1 MKRCPN
7 CGRETGDRSAYCPA
21 CGAALPP
28 ADDTQQQLERLLE
41 EVQTGLARM
50 KQDPDAAAEGT
61 PDAASE
67 AAPEAAQP
75 AALPAPDTDEGAA
88 RPADEAAAAPEP
100 EQAPSRREGTG
111 PAGVNAALPPLP
123 QAPKAGPRAD
133 AEAAQPHGTPRY
145 TAPAQTEGPLS
156 TGRYFG
162 LLLLMRLPLIG
173 LVFCLVWGFG
183 RHVPAER
190 RNLARA
196 CLMHHGLFLLLAG
209 LLVALGLGTGL
220 FTSYDDAYYDGYM
233 SGYYDGYMQSSPY
246 GDFFGGGLDE
256 YFGDYGGYDEY
267 YGGAPAPDS
276 PHKAL

>member
-50 KQDPDAAAEGT
+50 NRNPDAAAENA
-61 PDAASE
+61 PDSASE
-67 AAPEAAQP
+67 DAPETAQP
-75 AALPAPDTDEGAA
+75 AALPAPGADEGAA
-88 RPADEAAAAPEP
+88 HPADEVDAAHEP
-100 EQAPSRREGTG
+100 EQAANG

-123 QAPKAGPRAD
+123 QAPEAGPRAES
-133 AEAAQPHGTPRY
+133 EAAQPHGTPRY

-196 CLMHHGLFLLLAG
+196 CLIHHGLFLLLAG
-209 LLVALGLGTGL
+209 LLLALGLGTGL

-267 YGGAPAPDS
+267 YGGAPAADS

>member
-50 KQDPDAAAEGT
+50 NRNPDAAAENA
-61 PDAASE
+61 PDSASE
-67 AAPEAAQP
+67 DAPETAQP
-75 AALPAPDTDEGAA
+75 AALPAPGADEGAA
-88 RPADEAAAAPEP
+88 HPADEVDAAHEPEP
-100 EQAPSRREGTG
+100 AANG

-123 QAPKAGPRAD
+123 QAPKAGPRM
-133 AEAAQPHGTPRY
+133 EPEGAQPHAAPHY
-145 TAPAQTEGPLS
+145 AAPAQTEGPLS

-162 LLLLMRLPLIG
+162 LLLLMRLPAIG

-220 FTSYDDAYYDGYM
+220 FTSYDVAYYDGY
-233 SGYYDGYMQSSPY
+233 SDGYYDGYMQSSPY
-246 GDFFGGGLDE
+246 GGSFGDDFDE
-256 YFGDYGGYDEY
+256 YFGDYGGYDDY
-267 YGGAPAPDS
+267 YGGAPAADS

>member
-61 PDAASE
+61 PDPASE

-75 AALPAPDTDEGAA
+75 AALPAPGADEGAA
-88 RPADEAAAAPEP
+88 HPADEVDAAHEP
-100 EQAPSRREGTG
+100 EQAANG

-123 QAPKAGPRAD
+123 QAPEAGPRAD

-209 LLVALGLGTGL
+209 LLLALGLGTGL

-246 GDFFGGGLDE
+246 GGSFGGGLDE

>member
-21 CGAALPP
+21 CGTALPP

-75 AALPAPDTDEGAA
+75 AALPAPDADEGAA

-123 QAPKAGPRAD
+123 QAPKAGPRI
-133 AEAAQPHGTPRY
+133 EPEGAQPHAAPRY
-145 TAPAQTEGPLS
+145 AAPTQTEGPLS

-162 LLLLMRLPLIG
+162 LLLLMRLPAIG

-209 LLVALGLGTGL
+209 LLLALGLGTGL

-246 GDFFGGGLDE
+246 GDFFSGGLDE

>member
-1 MKRCPN
+1 MKHCPN

-50 KQDPDAAAEGT
+50 NRNPDAAAENA
-61 PDAASE
+61 PDSASE
-67 AAPEAAQP
+67 DAPETAQP
-75 AALPAPDTDEGAA
+75 AALPAPGADEGVAH
-88 RPADEAAAAPEP
+88 PADEVDAAHKP
-100 EQAPSRREGTG
+100 EQAANG
-111 PAGVNAALPPLP
+111 PAGINAALPPLP
-123 QAPKAGPRAD
+123 QAPKAGPRI
-133 AEAAQPHGTPRY
+133 EPEGAQPHAAPHY
-145 TAPAQTEGPLS
+145 AAPAQTEGPLS

-162 LLLLMRLPLIG
+162 LLLLMRLPAIG

-220 FTSYDDAYYDGYM
+220 FTSYGDAYYDGYYD
-233 SGYYDGYMQSSPY
+233 GYFDGYMQSSPY
-246 GDFFGGGLDE
+246 GGSFGDDFDE
-256 YFGDYGGYDEY
+256 YFGDYGGYDDY
-267 YGGAPAPDS
+267 YGGAPAADS

>member
-1 MKRCPN
+1 MKHCPN

-50 KQDPDAAAEGT
+50 NRNPDAAAENA
-61 PDAASE
+61 PASASE
-67 AAPEAAQP
+67 GAPETAQP
-75 AALPAPDTDEGAA
+75 AALPAPGADEGAA
-88 RPADEAAAAPEP
+88 HPADEVDAAHEPEP
-100 EQAPSRREGTG
+100 AANG

-123 QAPKAGPRAD
+123 QAPKAGPRI
-133 AEAAQPHGTPRY
+133 EPEGAQPHAAPHY
-145 TAPAQTEGPLS
+145 AAPAQTEGPLS

-162 LLLLMRLPLIG
+162 LLLLMRLPAIG

-220 FTSYDDAYYDGYM
+220 FTSYDDAYYDGY
-233 SGYYDGYMQSSPY
+233 YDGYMQSSPY
-246 GDFFGGGLDE
+246 GGSFGDDFDE
-256 YFGDYGGYDEY
+256 YFGDYGGYDDY
-267 YGGAPAPDS
+267 YGGAPAADS

>member
-67 AAPEAAQP
+67 DAPETAQP
-75 AALPAPDTDEGAA
+75 AALPAPGADEGAA
-88 RPADEAAAAPEP
+88 HPADEVDAAHEP
-100 EQAPSRREGTG
+100 EQAANG

-123 QAPKAGPRAD
+123 QAPEAGPRAD

-196 CLMHHGLFLLLAG
+196 CLIHHGLFLLLAG
-209 LLVALGLGTGL
+209 LLLALGLGTGL

-246 GDFFGGGLDE
+246 GDFFGGDFDE
-256 YFGDYGGYDEY
+256 YFGGYGGYDEY

>member
-50 KQDPDAAAEGT
+50 NRNPDAVAENA
-61 PDAASE
+61 PDPASE
-67 AAPEAAQP
+67 DAPETAQP
-75 AALPAPDTDEGAA
+75 AALPAPGADEGAA
-88 RPADEAAAAPEP
+88 HSADEVDAAHEPEP
-100 EQAPSRREGTG
+100 AANG

-123 QAPKAGPRAD
+123 QAPKAGPRM
-133 AEAAQPHGTPRY
+133 EPEGAQPHAAPHY
-145 TAPAQTEGPLS
+145 AAPAQTEGPLS

-162 LLLLMRLPLIG
+162 LLLLMRLPAIG

-256 YFGDYGGYDEY
+256 YFGDYGGYDDY
-267 YGGAPAPDS
+267 YGGSPAAQS

>member
-50 KQDPDAAAEGT
+50 NRNPDAAAENA
-61 PDAASE
+61 PDSASE
-67 AAPEAAQP
+67 DAPETAQP
-75 AALPAPDTDEGAA
+75 AALPAPGADEGAA
-88 RPADEAAAAPEP
+88 HSADEVDAAHEP
-100 EQAPSRREGTG
+100 EQAATG

-123 QAPKAGPRAD
+123 QAPKAGPRI
-133 AEAAQPHGTPRY
+133 EPEGAQPHAAPRY
-145 TAPAQTEGPLS
+145 AAPAPTESPLS

-162 LLLLMRLPLIG
+162 LLLLMRLPAIG

-233 SGYYDGYMQSSPY
+233 NGYYDGYMQSSPY
-246 GDFFGGGLDE
+246 GGSFGDDFDE
-256 YFGDYGGYDEY
+256 YFGDYGGYGDY
-267 YGGAPAPDS
+267 YGGAPAADS

>member
-50 KQDPDAAAEGT
+50 NRNPDAAAENA
-61 PDAASE
+61 PDSASE
-67 AAPEAAQP
+67 DAPETAQP
-75 AALPAPDTDEGAA
+75 AALPAPGADEGAA
-88 RPADEAAAAPEP
+88 HSADEVDAAHEP
-100 EQAPSRREGTG
+100 EQAATG
-111 PAGVNAALPPLP
+111 PARVNAALPPLP
-123 QAPKAGPRAD
+123 QAPKAGPRI
-133 AEAAQPHGTPRY
+133 EPEGAQPHAAPRY
-145 TAPAQTEGPLS
+145 AAPAPTESPLS

-162 LLLLMRLPLIG
+162 LLLLMRLPAIG

-233 SGYYDGYMQSSPY
+233 NGYYDGYMQSSPY
-246 GDFFGGGLDE
+246 GGSFGDDFDE
-256 YFGDYGGYDEY
+256 YFGDYGGYGDY
-267 YGGAPAPDS
+267 YGGAPAADS

>member
-1 MKRCPN
+1 MKHCPN

-50 KQDPDAAAEGT
+50 NRNPDAAAENA
-61 PDAASE
+61 PDPASE
-67 AAPEAAQP
+67 DAPETAQP
-75 AALPAPDTDEGAA
+75 AALPAPDADEGAA
-88 RPADEAAAAPEP
+88 HPADEADAAHEP
-100 EQAPSRREGTG
+100 EQAANG

-123 QAPKAGPRAD
+123 QAPKAGPRM
-133 AEAAQPHGTPRY
+133 EPEGAQPHAAPRY
-145 TAPAQTEGPLS
+145 AAPTQTEGPLS

-162 LLLLMRLPLIG
+162 LLLLMRLPAIG

-220 FTSYDDAYYDGYM
+220 FTSYDDAYHDGYYD
-233 SGYYDGYMQSSPY
+233 GYYDGYMQSSPY
-246 GDFFGGGLDE
+246 GGSFGDDFDE
-256 YFGDYGGYDEY
+256 YFGDYGGYDDY
-267 YGGAPAPDS
+267 YGGAPAADS

>member
-61 PDAASE
+61 PDPASE

-75 AALPAPDTDEGAA
+75 AALPAPGADEGAA
-88 RPADEAAAAPEP
+88 HPADEVDAAHEP
-100 EQAPSRREGTG
+100 EQAANG

-123 QAPKAGPRAD
+123 QAPEAGPRAD

-209 LLVALGLGTGL
+209 LLLALGLGTGL

-246 GDFFGGGLDE
+246 GGSFGGGLDE
-256 YFGDYGGYDEY
+256 YFGDYGGYDDY
-267 YGGAPAPDS
+267 YGDSPAAQS

>member
-50 KQDPDAAAEGT
+50 NRNPDAAAENA
-61 PDAASE
+61 PDSASE
-67 AAPEAAQP
+67 DAPETAQP
-75 AALPAPDTDEGAA
+75 AALPAPGADEGAA
-88 RPADEAAAAPEP
+88 HPADEVDAAHEP
-100 EQAPSRREGTG
+100 EQAANG

-123 QAPKAGPRAD
+123 QAPKAGPRI
-133 AEAAQPHGTPRY
+133 EPEGAQPHAAPHY
-145 TAPAQTEGPLS
+145 AAPAPTEGPLS

-162 LLLLMRLPLIG
+162 LLLLMRLPAIG

-246 GDFFGGGLDE
+246 GGSFGDDFDE
-256 YFGDYGGYDEY
+256 YFGDYGGYDDY
-267 YGGAPAPDS
+267 YGGTPAADS

>member
-50 KQDPDAAAEGT
+50 NRNPDAAAENA
-61 PDAASE
+61 PDPASE
-67 AAPEAAQP
+67 DAPETAQP
-75 AALPAPDTDEGAA
+75 AALPAPGADEGAA
-88 RPADEAAAAPEP
+88 HPADEVDAAHEPEP
-100 EQAPSRREGTG
+100 AANG

-123 QAPKAGPRAD
+123 QAPEAGPRAD

-196 CLMHHGLFLLLAG
+196 CLIHHGLFLLLAG
-209 LLVALGLGTGL
+209 LLLALGLGTGL

-246 GDFFGGGLDE
+246 GGSFGDDFDE

>member
-75 AALPAPDTDEGAA
+75 AALPAPGADEGAA
-88 RPADEAAAAPEP
+88 HPADEVDAAHEPEP
-100 EQAPSRREGTG
+100 AANG

-123 QAPKAGPRAD
+123 QAPEAGPRAES
-133 AEAAQPHGTPRY
+133 EAAPPHGTPRY

-162 LLLLMRLPLIG
+162 LLLLMRLPAIG

>member
-61 PDAASE
+61 PDAALE
-67 AAPEAAQP
+67 DAPEAAQP

-88 RPADEAAAAPEP
+88 RPADEVDAAHEP
-100 EQAPSRREGTG
+100 EQAANG

-123 QAPKAGPRAD
+123 QAPEAGPRAES
-133 AEAAQPHGTPRY
+133 EAAPPHGTPHY
-145 TAPAQTEGPLS
+145 AAPAQTEGPLS

-162 LLLLMRLPLIG
+162 LLLLMRLPAIG

-196 CLMHHGLFLLLAG
+196 CLIHHGLFLLLAG
-209 LLVALGLGTGL
+209 LLLALGLGTGL

-233 SGYYDGYMQSSPY
+233 SGYYDGYMQSNPY

>member
-61 PDAASE
+61 PDAA
-67 AAPEAAQP
+67 PEAAQP
-75 AALPAPDTDEGAA
+75 AALPAPDTDEGSA

-123 QAPKAGPRAD
+123 QAPEAGPRI
-133 AEAAQPHGTPRY
+133 EPEGAQPHAAPHY
-145 TAPAQTEGPLS
+145 AAPAQTEGPLS

-196 CLMHHGLFLLLAG
+196 CLIHHGLFLLLAG
-209 LLVALGLGTGL
+209 LLLALGLGTGL

-246 GDFFGGGLDE
+246 GDFFSGDLDE
-256 YFGDYGGYDEY
+256 YFGGYGGYDEY

>member
-50 KQDPDAAAEGT
+50 NRNPDAAAENA
-61 PDAASE
+61 PDPASE
-67 AAPEAAQP
+67 DAPETAQP
-75 AALPAPDTDEGAA
+75 AALPAPGADEGAA
-88 RPADEAAAAPEP
+88 HPADEADAAHEP
-100 EQAPSRREGTG
+100 EQATNG

-123 QAPKAGPRAD
+123 QAPKAGPRI
-133 AEAAQPHGTPRY
+133 EPEGAQPHAAPHY
-145 TAPAQTEGPLS
+145 AAPAQTEGPLS

-162 LLLLMRLPLIG
+162 LLLLMRLPAIG

-233 SGYYDGYMQSSPY
+233 NGYYDGYMQSSPY
-246 GDFFGGGLDE
+246 GGSFGDDFDE
-256 YFGDYGGYDEY
+256 YFGDYGGYDDY
-267 YGGAPAPDS
+267 YGGAPAADS

>member
-41 EVQTGLARM
+41 EVQTGLAWMNRN
-50 KQDPDAAAEGT
+50 PDAAAENA
-61 PDAASE
+61 PDPASE
-67 AAPEAAQP
+67 DAPETAQP
-75 AALPAPDTDEGAA
+75 AALPAPGADEGAA
-88 RPADEAAAAPEP
+88 HPADEVDAAHEPEP
-100 EQAPSRREGTG
+100 AANG

-123 QAPKAGPRAD
+123 QAPKAGPRM
-133 AEAAQPHGTPRY
+133 EPEGAQPHAAPRY
-145 TAPAQTEGPLS
+145 AAPAQTEGPLS

-162 LLLLMRLPLIG
+162 LLLLMRLPAIG

-220 FTSYDDAYYDGYM
+220 FTSYDDAYYDGYND
-233 SGYYDGYMQSSPY
+233 GYYDGYMQSSPY
-246 GDFFGGGLDE
+246 GGSFGDDFDE
-256 YFGDYGGYDEY
+256 YFGDYGGYDDY
-267 YGGAPAPDS
+267 YGGAPAADS

>member
-41 EVQTGLARM
+41 DVQAGLARM
-50 KQDPDAAAEGT
+50 KQGPAAAAESA
-61 PDAASE
+61 PDAPSE
-67 AAPEAAQP
+67 NTPETPQP
-75 AALPAPDTDEGAA
+75 AALPAPNADEGAA
-88 RPADEAAAAPEP
+88 RPVDEAPAPEP
-100 EQAPSRREGTG
+100 EQAPNRREGTS

-123 QAPKAGPRAD
+123 QAPEAVPRAD
-133 AEAAQPHGTPRY
+133 AEEAQPHAAPRY
-145 TAPAQTEGPLS
+145 AAPAQTEGPLS

-196 CLMHHGLFLLLAG
+196 CLLHHGLFLLLAG
-209 LLVALGLGTGL
+209 LLLALGFGTGL
-220 FTSYDDAYYDGYM
+220 FTSYNDAYYDGYM

-246 GDFFGGGLDE
+246 GDFFGGDFDE
-256 YFGDYGGYDEY
+256 YFGDYGGYDDY

>member
-50 KQDPDAAAEGT
+50 NRNPDAAAENA
-61 PDAASE
+61 PDPASE
-67 AAPEAAQP
+67 DAPETAQP
-75 AALPAPDTDEGAA
+75 AALPAPGADEGAA
-88 RPADEAAAAPEP
+88 HPADEVDAAHEPEP
-100 EQAPSRREGTG
+100 AANG

-123 QAPKAGPRAD
+123 QAPKAGPRI
-133 AEAAQPHGTPRY
+133 EPEGAQPHAAPRY
-145 TAPAQTEGPLS
+145 AAPAPTEGPLS

-162 LLLLMRLPLIG
+162 LLLLMRLPAIG

-209 LLVALGLGTGL
+209 LLLALGLGTGL

>member
-75 AALPAPDTDEGAA
+75 AALPAPGADEGAA
-88 RPADEAAAAPEP
+88 HPADEVDAAHEP
-100 EQAPSRREGTG
+100 EQAANG

-123 QAPKAGPRAD
+123 QAPEAGPRAD

-209 LLVALGLGTGL
+209 LLLALGLGTGL

-246 GDFFGGGLDE
+246 GGSFGGGLDE
-256 YFGDYGGYDEY
+256 YFGDYGGYDDY
-267 YGGAPAPDS
+267 YGDSPAAQS

>member
-41 EVQTGLARM
+41 EVQTGLARI

-67 AAPEAAQP
+67 ATPEAAQP

-123 QAPKAGPRAD
+123 RSIYLA
-133 AEAAQPHGTPRY
+133 
-145 TAPAQTEGPLS
+145 L
-156 TGRYFG
+156 YF
-162 LLLLMRLPLIG
+162 
-173 LVFCLVWGFG
+173 
-183 RHVPAER
+183 
-190 RNLARA
+190 
-196 CLMHHGLFLLLAG
+196 
-209 LLVALGLGTGL
+209 
-220 FTSYDDAYYDGYM
+220 
-233 SGYYDGYMQSSPY
+233 
-246 GDFFGGGLDE
+246 
-256 YFGDYGGYDEY
+256 
-267 YGGAPAPDS
+267 
-276 PHKAL
+276 

>member
-50 KQDPDAAAEGT
+50 NRNPDAAAENA
-61 PDAASE
+61 PDSASE
-67 AAPEAAQP
+67 DAPETAQP
-75 AALPAPDTDEGAA
+75 AALPAPGADEGAA
-88 RPADEAAAAPEP
+88 HPADVVDAAHEP
-100 EQAPSRREGTG
+100 EQAANG

-123 QAPKAGPRAD
+123 QAPKAGPRI
-133 AEAAQPHGTPRY
+133 EPEGAQPHAAPHY
-145 TAPAQTEGPLS
+145 AAPAQTEGPLS

-162 LLLLMRLPLIG
+162 LLLLMRLPAIG

-233 SGYYDGYMQSSPY
+233 NGYYDGYMQSSPY
-246 GDFFGGGLDE
+246 GGSFGDDFDE
-256 YFGDYGGYDEY
+256 YFGDYGGYDDY
-267 YGGAPAPDS
+267 YGGAPAADS

>member
-50 KQDPDAAAEGT
+50 NRNPDAAAENS
-61 PDAASE
+61 PDSASGDALE
-67 AAPEAAQP
+67 TAQP
-75 AALPAPDTDEGAA
+75 AALPAPGADEGAA
-88 RPADEAAAAPEP
+88 HPADEVDAAHEPEP
-100 EQAPSRREGTG
+100 AANG

-123 QAPKAGPRAD
+123 QAPKAGPRI
-133 AEAAQPHGTPRY
+133 EPEGAQPHAAPHY
-145 TAPAQTEGPLS
+145 AAPAQTEGPLS

-162 LLLLMRLPLIG
+162 LLLLMRLPAIG

-267 YGGAPAPDS
+267 YGGSPAAQS

>member
-50 KQDPDAAAEGT
+50 NRNPDAAAENA
-61 PDAASE
+61 PDSASE
-67 AAPEAAQP
+67 NAPETAQP
-75 AALPAPDTDEGAA
+75 AALPAPGADEGAA
-88 RPADEAAAAPEP
+88 HPADEVDAAHEPEP
-100 EQAPSRREGTG
+100 AANG

-123 QAPKAGPRAD
+123 QVPKAGPRI
-133 AEAAQPHGTPRY
+133 EPEGAQPHAAPRY
-145 TAPAQTEGPLS
+145 AAPAPTESPLS

-162 LLLLMRLPLIG
+162 LLLLMRLPAIG

-209 LLVALGLGTGL
+209 LLVALGLSTGL
-220 FTSYDDAYYDGYM
+220 FTSYDDAYYDG
-233 SGYYDGYMQSSPY
+233 
-246 GDFFGGGLDE
+246 
-256 YFGDYGGYDEY
+256 
-267 YGGAPAPDS
+267 
-276 PHKAL
+276 

>member
-1 MKRCPN
+1 MKHCPN

-41 EVQTGLARM
+41 EVQTGRM
-50 KQDPDAAAEGT
+50 NRNPDAAAENA
-61 PDAASE
+61 PDSASE
-67 AAPEAAQP
+67 DAPETAQP
-75 AALPAPDTDEGAA
+75 AALPAPGADEGAA
-88 RPADEAAAAPEP
+88 HPADEVDAAHEPEP
-100 EQAPSRREGTG
+100 AANG

-123 QAPKAGPRAD
+123 QAPKAGPRI
-133 AEAAQPHGTPRY
+133 EPEGAQPHAAPRY
-145 TAPAQTEGPLS
+145 AAPAPTEGPLS

-162 LLLLMRLPLIG
+162 LLLLMRLPAIG

-209 LLVALGLGTGL
+209 LLVALGLSTGL
-220 FTSYDDAYYDGYM
+220 FTSYDDAYYDGY
-233 SGYYDGYMQSSPY
+233 YDGYMQSSPY
-246 GDFFGGGLDE
+246 GGSFGDDFDE
-256 YFGDYGGYDEY
+256 YFGDYGGYDDY
-267 YGGAPAPDS
+267 YGGAPAADS

>member
-50 KQDPDAAAEGT
+50 NRNPDAAAENA
-61 PDAASE
+61 PDSASE
-67 AAPEAAQP
+67 DAPETAQP
-75 AALPAPDTDEGAA
+75 AALPAPGADEGAA
-88 RPADEAAAAPEP
+88 HPADEVDAAHEPEP
-100 EQAPSRREGTG
+100 AANG

-123 QAPKAGPRAD
+123 QAPKAGPRM
-133 AEAAQPHGTPRY
+133 EPEGAQPHAAPHY
-145 TAPAQTEGPLS
+145 AAPAQTEGPLS

-162 LLLLMRLPLIG
+162 LLLLMRLPAIG

-220 FTSYDDAYYDGYM
+220 FTSYGDAYYDGYYD
-233 SGYYDGYMQSSPY
+233 GYFDGYMQSSPY
-246 GDFFGGGLDE
+246 GGSFGDDFDE
-256 YFGDYGGYDEY
+256 YFGDYGGYDDY
-267 YGGAPAPDS
+267 YGGAPAADS

>member
-1 MKRCPN
+1 MKHCPN

-50 KQDPDAAAEGT
+50 NRNPDAAAENA
-61 PDAASE
+61 PDPASE
-67 AAPEAAQP
+67 DAPETAQP
-75 AALPAPDTDEGAA
+75 AALPAPGADEGAA
-88 RPADEAAAAPEP
+88 HPADEVDAAHEPEP
-100 EQAPSRREGTG
+100 AANG
-111 PAGVNAALPPLP
+111 PAGINAALPPLP
-123 QAPKAGPRAD
+123 QAPKAGPRI
-133 AEAAQPHGTPRY
+133 EPEGAQPHAAPHY
-145 TAPAQTEGPLS
+145 AAPAQTEGPLS

-162 LLLLMRLPLIG
+162 LLLLMRLPAIG

-256 YFGDYGGYDEY
+256 YFGDYGGYDDY
-267 YGGAPAPDS
+267 YGGAPAADS